1 MTLRRDKKKES
12 LTRKMLEHER
22 YLLNLIKP
30 IPHSCRFIHSEG
42 KVTRFSIIRSILLKS
57 VCFSEEKTYLFFFL
71 MLETCVC
78 NKYFFLHDKIYI
90 VESGWKKPNRLSS
103 FYHFSLHFFTNEKS
117 SLTNHR
123 FYLFYIYPK
132 FYLSV

>member
-30 IPHSCRFIHSEG
+30 IPRSFHSFGRKEKSRDFCH
-42 KVTRFSIIRSILLKS
+42 SILLK
-57 VCFSEEKTYLFFFL
+57 SEEKTYLFFFS
-71 MLETCVC
+71 CARNACSQQV
-78 NKYFFLHDKIYI
+78 FFLHDKIYI
-90 VESGWKKPNRLSS
+90 VESGWKKPDCLSS

-117 SLTNHR
+117 SLTDLISSIFIQN
-123 FYLFYIYPK
+123 FTYL
-132 FYLSV
+132 